1 MYCLTLLFMYT
12 KSLHPLITI
21 TLTGLK
27 DTLIISKAVKC
38 NLLTLSL
45 VRTIIKYDYIYLIIL
60 AYLKAITFKVCGK
73 Y

>member
-1 MYCLTLLFMYT
+1 MYCLTLLFMCT
-12 KSLHPLITI
+12 ESLHPLITI

-45 VRTIIKYDYIYLIIL
+45 VRTIIKYNCVYI
-60 AYLKAITFKVCGK
+60 
-73 Y
+73 